1 MNSRHLVDY
10 NFIFFRD
17 RRKICLV
24 LIMHENTTP
33 LHYITLRNIIEKW
46 KNRPTAVCATGNLIR
61 NDAYLLTIMTNNLF
75 VIGTIEMLR
84 RNSINLL
91 NSTVSDIHNFSVDHN
106 MRLNPIKC
114 QEMLI
119 NFMSYPNFTLRPL
132 VVDNNGIERV
142 STYKIL
148 GVFID
153 SDLKWNSNVEYI
165 IKKLASFQVFK
176 FSLYYNSLIQ

>member
-1 MNSRHLVDY
+1 
-10 NFIFFRD
+10 
-17 RRKICLV
+17 
-24 LIMHENTTP
+24 
-33 LHYITLRNIIEKW
+33 
-46 KNRPTAVCATGNLIR
+46 
-61 NDAYLLTIMTNNLF
+61 MTNNLF

-119 NFMSYPNFTLRPL
+119 NFMTYPNFTLRPL

-148 GVFID
+148 GIYID
-153 SDLKWNSNVEYI
+153 SDLKWNSNVDYI
-165 IKKLASFQVFK
+165 IKKACRFSSF
-176 FSLYYNSLIQ
+176 

>member
-1 MNSRHLVDY
+1 MNSRHLVVY

-17 RRKICLV
+17 KRKISLIQ
-24 LIMHENTTP
+24 IMHENTTP
-33 LHYITLRNIIEKW
+33 LHYITLCNIIEKW
-46 KNRPTAVCATGNLIR
+46 KNRPAAVCTTGSLIR
-61 NDAYLLTIMTNNLF
+61 NDTYLLTIMTNNLF

-91 NSTVSDIHNFSVDHN
+91 NSTVSDIHNFSADHN

-119 NFMSYPNFTLRPL
+119 NFMSYPKVTLRPL

-148 GVFID
+148 GIFID
-153 SDLKWNSNVEYI
+153 SDLKWNSNDDYLY
-165 IKKLASFQVFK
+165 KKACK
-176 FSLYYNSLIQ
+176 F

>member
-1 MNSRHLVDY
+1 
-10 NFIFFRD
+10 
-17 RRKICLV
+17 
-24 LIMHENTTP
+24 
-33 LHYITLRNIIEKW
+33 
-46 KNRPTAVCATGNLIR
+46 
-61 NDAYLLTIMTNNLF
+61 MTNNLF

-165 IKKLASFQVFK
+165 IKKLASLQVFK
-176 FSLYYNSLIQ
+176 FSLNYNSLIQ

>member
-1 MNSRHLVDY
+1 
-10 NFIFFRD
+10 
-17 RRKICLV
+17 
-24 LIMHENTTP
+24 
-33 LHYITLRNIIEKW
+33 
-46 KNRPTAVCATGNLIR
+46 
-61 NDAYLLTIMTNNLF
+61 MTNNLF

-153 SDLKWNSNVEYI
+153 SDLKWNSNVEYLYKKACKFLSFHCI
-165 IKKLASFQVFK
+165 ITR
-176 FSLYYNSLIQ
+176 

>member
-1 MNSRHLVDY
+1 MNSRHLVVY

-17 RRKICLV
+17 KRKISLIQ
-24 LIMHENTTP
+24 IMHENTTP
-33 LHYITLRNIIEKW
+33 LHYITLCNIIEKW
-46 KNRPTAVCATGNLIR
+46 KNRPAAVCTTGNLIR
-61 NDAYLLTIMTNNLF
+61 NDTYLLTIMTNNLF

-119 NFMSYPNFTLRPL
+119 NFMSYPNVTLRPL

-148 GVFID
+148 GIFID
-153 SDLKWNSNVEYI
+153 SDLKWNSNVDYI
-165 IKKLASFQVFK
+165 YKKACK
-176 FSLYYNSLIQ
+176 FSSF